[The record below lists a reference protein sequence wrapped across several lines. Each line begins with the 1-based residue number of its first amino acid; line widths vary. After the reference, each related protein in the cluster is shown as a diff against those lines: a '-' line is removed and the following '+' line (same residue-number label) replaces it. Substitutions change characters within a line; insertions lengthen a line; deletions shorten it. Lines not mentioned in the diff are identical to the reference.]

1 VTLTEAAAL
10 LGVTADTLR
19 QQVARGRLKARKL
32 GPIWTVTPS
41 EVERYRR
48 ESLGKR
54 AEKVSVF
61 DLLEQEQR
69 R

>member
-1 VTLTEAAAL
+1 MTLREAAEL

-19 QQVARGRLKARKL
+19 QQVLAGHLRAKKL
-32 GPIWTVTPS
+32 GPIWTVTPG

-54 AEKVSVF
+54 GRSVTLIVTDEVS
-61 DLLEQEQR
+61 
-69 R
+69 